1 MQTISGRSSTA
12 KSHMPGMRLPGMTR
26 QGFASL
32 RGWSLRKV
40 RRGRYPEGV
49 PQSSVTA
56 ETNPSN
62 QLLKVAEMLA
72 LRELLEARRDEFQV
86 LLDR

>member
-1 MQTISGRSSTA
+1 
-12 KSHMPGMRLPGMTR
+12 MPGMRLPGMTR

-32 RGWSLRKV
+32 RGRSLRKV

-49 PQSSVTA
+49 PQSSVT
-56 ETNPSN
+56 
-62 QLLKVAEMLA
+62 AEMLA

>member
-1 MQTISGRSSTA
+1 
-12 KSHMPGMRLPGMTR
+12 MTR

-56 ETNPSN
+56 E
-62 QLLKVAEMLA
+62 MLA